1 MKILLLLALCTAAA
15 PILLGKDTVVT
26 LVPPP
31 DSVTPGETI
40 NITLIAFN
48 PTAASTRFD
57 APRLLPGRLISGER
71 STVVEL
77 HADKVGSPSIE
88 AGAFARHHYVFVMP
102 EAANGPVYLEVAG
115 PDSVPLRTVLLTK
128 RPTASSP
135 ENSPGPATTGVSPA
149 SVVATLDRTFWNRFG
164 AHEAIYFVYGDKA
177 PAAKFQL
184 SFKYRLRGFGTGEAT
199 DPLRA
204 LQFGYTQRS
213 LWDIDANSSPFYDT
227 SYMPSL
233 FFESYT
239 PASAG
244 NTGGLTW
251 LGYQTGFQHE
261 SNGGAAAASRSLDSA
276 FFRRG
281 LLLGR
286 TDGWHLIVSPR
297 LAVYVGGLSDNP
309 NLDDY
314 RGYADW
320 MVALGRGNGVALSY
334 TGRMGKSFDHFSTQL
349 DLTIPIRNQVVDFA
363 TYLTLQ
369 YFNGYGESL
378 RSYDQRTE
386 SLRLGLSLVR
396 LR

>member
-1 MKILLLLALCTAAA
+1 MKILLLLALFTAIA
-15 PILLGKDTVVT
+15 PILLGKDALAT

-31 DSVTPGETI
+31 DSVTPGKTVGI
-40 NITLIAFN
+40 SLIVFN
-48 PTAASTRFD
+48 PTTASTRFD
-57 APRLLPGRLISGER
+57 APRLLPGKLIAGER

-77 HADKVGSPSIE
+77 RADKVGSPSIE
-88 AGAFARHHYVFVMP
+88 AGAFVRHHYVFVMP
-102 EAANGPVYLEVAG
+102 DATNGPVYLEVAG
-115 PDSVPLRTVLLTK
+115 PDFVPLRTVLLAK
-128 RPTASSP
+128 GPAASSP
-135 ENSPGPATTGVSPA
+135 GNAPGPATAGVSPA
-149 SVVATLDRTFWNRFG
+149 PVVASLDRTFWNRFG

-184 SFKYRLRGFGTGEAT
+184 SFKYRLRGFGTGEAAH
-199 DPLRA
+199 PLRA

-213 LWDIDANSSPFYDT
+213 LWDIDDNSSPFYDT

-244 NTGGLTW
+244 DTGGLTW

-261 SNGGAAAASRSLDSA
+261 SNGGAAPASRSLNSA

-286 TDGWHLIVSPR
+286 ADAWHLIVSPR

-349 DLTIPIRNQVVDFA
+349 DLTIPIRNQAVDFA

-386 SLRLGLSLVR
+386 SLRLGISLVR

>member
-1 MKILLLLALCTAAA
+1 MKILLLLALLTATAQ
-15 PILLGKDTVVT
+15 ILLGQGTLTT

-31 DSVTPGETI
+31 DSVTSGEAVK
-40 NITLIAFN
+40 LSLVVLN

-57 APRLLPGRLISGER
+57 APRLLPGKLIMGER
-71 STVVEL
+71 SIAVEL
-77 HADKVGSPSIE
+77 HADEVGSPSIE
-88 AGAFARHHYVFVMP
+88 AGAFARHRYVFVMP
-102 EAANGPVYLEVAG
+102 IATSGPVYLEVVG
-115 PDSVPLRTVLLTK
+115 PDSVPMRMVLLAK
-128 RPTASSP
+128 GPAAASQESSP
-135 ENSPGPATTGVSPA
+135 GLATAGVALAPAVA
-149 SVVATLDRTFWNRFG
+149 SLDRAFWNRFG
-164 AHEAIYFVYGDKA
+164 AHEAIYFVYGDNA
-177 PAAKFQL
+177 PAAKFQF
-184 SFKYRLRGFGTGEAT
+184 SFKYRIRGFRTGESARS
-199 DPLRA
+199 LRA

-213 LWDIDANSSPFYDT
+213 LWNIDANSSPFYDT

-244 NTGGLTW
+244 DTGGLTW
-251 LGYQTGFQHE
+251 LGYQFGYQHE
-261 SNGGAAAASRSLDSA
+261 SNGGAAPASRSLNSV

-286 TDGWHLIVSPR
+286 TDDWHLIVSPR
-297 LAVYVGGLSDNP
+297 ISVYIGGLSDNP

-349 DLTIPIRNQVVDFA
+349 DLTIPVRNQVVDFA

-386 SLRLGLSLVR
+386 GVRLGLSLVR

>member
-1 MKILLLLALCTAAA
+1 MKILLLLALFTTIA
-15 PILLGKDTVVT
+15 PNLLGKDTLAT

-31 DSVTPGETI
+31 DSVTPGETV
-40 NITLIAFN
+40 NISLIVFN
-48 PTAASTRFD
+48 PTAASTQFD
-57 APRLLPGRLISGER
+57 APRLLPGKLIAGER

-77 HADKVGSPSIE
+77 HADKVESPSIE
-88 AGAFARHHYVFVMP
+88 AGAFVRHHYVFVMP
-102 EAANGPVYLEVAG
+102 DATNGPVYLEVAG
-115 PDSVPLRTVLLTK
+115 PDSVPLRTVLLA
-128 RPTASSP
+128 R
-135 ENSPGPATTGVSPA
+135 GPAAAAPKNAPGLATADVSPA
-149 SVVATLDRTFWNRFG
+149 PVVASLDRTFWNRFG

-184 SFKYRLRGFGTGEAT
+184 SFKYRLRGFGTGDAVH
-199 DPLRA
+199 PLRA

-239 PASAG
+239 QASAG
-244 NTGGLTW
+244 DTGGLTW

-261 SNGGAAAASRSLDSA
+261 SNGGAAPASRSLNSA

-286 TDGWHLIVSPR
+286 ADSWHLIVSPR

-386 SLRLGLSLVR
+386 RLRLGISLVR